1 MRAGKAAGMTV
12 IGIEDSHSTKYAEEI
27 MSICDYYIKDYYE
40 MLEGKVEVAY
50 ELSSGK

>member
-1 MRAGKAAGMTV
+1 
-12 IGIEDSHSTKYAEEI
+12 